1 MRDFSHCSTST
12 SSHVPF
18 LDLVHDIKRCSKILD
33 DNLCMALVVV
43 SEENW
48 QFFGAAKGQQNLIN
62 SSRIKCAGNL
72 FNLC

>member
-1 MRDFSHCSTST
+1 MDMGSMILN
-12 SSHVPF
+12 V
-18 LDLVHDIKRCSKILD
+18 DIKRCSKILD
-33 DNLCMALVVV
+33 DQCMALVVV

-48 QFFGAAKGQQNLIN
+48 QFFWAAKGQQNLIN